1 MSLLTFC
8 QWLQDIPVATAL
20 RESTLMFPIV
30 EGTHLLGLGL
40 SVGTAA
46 IADLRLL
53 GITMKK
59 APMSDV
65 MNQLLPWT
73 LAGFALMFVTGS
85 FLFASEAVKCYDSLW
100 FRLKILFL
108 IMTGV
113 NALIF
118 HLTVYRNMS
127 EWDYAVVTPRGARV
141 AGFLGLLLW
150 ALVIAAGRTTAYKL

>member
-1 MSLLTFC
+1 MSIC
-8 QWLQDIPVATAL
+8 QWLQDLPAPTAL

-30 EGTHLLGLGL
+30 EGSHLLGLGL
-40 SVGTAA
+40 SVGTSA

-59 APMSDV
+59 EPVSEV

-73 LAGFALMFVTGS
+73 LVGFALMLLTGS
-85 FLFASEAVKCYDSLW
+85 ALFASEAVKCYESVW
-100 FRLKILFL
+100 FRFKILFL

-118 HLTVYRNMS
+118 HLTAYRNMA
-127 EWDYAVVTPRGARV
+127 EWDHATVTPRGARM

-150 ALVIAAGRTTAYKL
+150 ALVIAAGRTTAYKF

>member
-8 QWLQDIPVATAL
+8 QWLQDVPVATAL
-20 RESTLMFPIV
+20 RESTLMFPVV
-30 EGTHLLGLGL
+30 EGSHLLGLGL
-40 SVGTAA
+40 SVGTSA

-53 GITMKK
+53 GIAMKK
-59 APMSDV
+59 EPVSDV

-108 IMTGV
+108 FLAGV
-113 NALIF
+113 NALVF
-118 HLTVYRNMS
+118 HLTAYRKMS
-127 EWDYAVVTPRGARV
+127 EWDSSAVTPRGARM
-141 AGFLGLLLW
+141 AGFLGLLIW

>member
-30 EGTHLLGLGL
+30 EGSHLLGLGL
-40 SVGTAA
+40 SVGTSVL
-46 IADLRLL
+46 ADLRLL

-59 APMSDV
+59 EPASDV

-108 IMTGV
+108 FLAGV

-118 HLTVYRNMS
+118 HLTAYRKMS
-127 EWDYAVVTPRGARV
+127 DWDLAAIPPRGVRL
-141 AGFLGLLLW
+141 AGLLGLLLW
-150 ALVIAAGRTTAYKL
+150 ALVIAAGRTTAYKM